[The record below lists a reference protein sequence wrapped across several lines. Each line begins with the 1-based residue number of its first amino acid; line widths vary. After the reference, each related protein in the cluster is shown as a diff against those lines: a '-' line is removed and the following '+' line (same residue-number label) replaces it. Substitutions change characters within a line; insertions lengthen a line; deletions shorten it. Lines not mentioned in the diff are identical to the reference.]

1 MKISEL
7 FEKKQ
12 PDGTY
17 AGAHFTKATTDGIA
31 KFCKEHK
38 VKNAIPASKLHCTI
52 LYSRKY
58 LPEYK
63 ACGKYEEPL
72 VGKPIEFDI
81 WKTSP
86 PDPKAEKTNC
96 LVLKFE
102 CDDLVSR
109 HKELMKDHG
118 ATFDYDQYTPHLTLS
133 YNVGDLD
140 IKDLLM
146 YDGPI
151 EVEEEYKE
159 DLDLDWAKSKGT
171 K

>member
-1 MKISEL
+1 VRLDEL
-7 FEKKQ
+7 MEKNQ

-17 AGAHFTKATTDGIA
+17 AGAYFTKATVDGVT
-31 KFCKEHK
+31 KFGKE
-38 VKNAIPASKLHCTI
+38 NNIPNMISPSKLHCTI

-63 ACGKYEEPL
+63 ACGKYEKPL
-72 VGKPIEFDI
+72 VGKPVEFDI

-86 PDPKAEKTNC
+86 SDPKEDKTNC

-102 CDDLVSR
+102 CDDLVAR
-109 HKELMKDHG
+109 HKDLMKEHG
-118 ATFDYDQYTPHLTLS
+118 ATFDYDEYRPHLTLS
-133 YNVGDLD
+133 YNVGDLN
-140 IKDLLM
+140 IKDLPM

-151 EVEEEYKE
+151 EIEEEYQE
-159 DLDLDWAKSKGT
+159 DLDLNWAKSKGT